1 MHAQNKISIGLPFTW
16 TLKSPRET
24 NHSSEEF
31 DSFVKD
37 NIILVRNDSHITGCV
52 IYNDGKSAVV
62 EIKEMTPCLFP
73 FTLFYNEVE
82 NRFPNLNF
90 QNDDPYKKYFCM
102 DVASM
107 TSLFCY
113 DIDTS
118 CLADA
123 VYNEEG
129 DFDYY
134 DMSEVSLNGAVPVS
148 PENADDAISEQ
159 LIIQLKEHEI
169 EELEDKEVIQLQ
181 LSDEIRKMAETEDG
195 NFAILPCYCS
205 LNRTVSWFNAKDC
218 AILTAWRNGKVR
230 KTNDDNNRKLQAQL
244 RDLGYGVT
252 KITGWYPEKDKELA
266 RENSFLAINLNDEY
280 SFRDNIFQLS
290 ERYEQD
296 CFLYKKAG
304 YDTPAVY
311 VYTNDDCG
319 KGKVKLVGRLRIGNL
334 DAEAFSQV
342 KTGRITFE

>member
-1 MHAQNKISIGLPFTW
+1 MQNISHVGSSFTW
-16 TLKSPRET
+16 TLNSPSET
-24 NHSSEEF
+24 KHSSKEF
-31 DSFVKD
+31 DSFVDD
-37 NIILVRNDSHITGCV
+37 NIIVVQDDSHITGDV
-52 IYNDGKSAVV
+52 IYNDGESAVI
-62 EIKEMTPCLFP
+62 EIKGMTPNLFL
-73 FTLFYNEVE
+73 FALFYNEIE
-82 NRFPNLNF
+82 ARFPNLNLK
-90 QNDDPYKKYFCM
+90 NKDPYQKYFCV
-102 DVASM
+102 DIASM
-107 TSLFCY
+107 TSLFYY
-113 DIDTS
+113 DTGIGY
-118 CLADA
+118 LADA
-123 VYNEEG
+123 IYNEEG

-134 DMSEVSLNGAVPVS
+134 DLPDINETAGFETEEGDDMPV
-148 PENADDAISEQ
+148 EQ
-159 LIIQLKEHEI
+159 LTLQLKESEIEGFEDQDVFRRSDEI
-169 EELEDKEVIQLQ
+169 EE
-181 LSDEIRKMAETEDG
+181 MAEHDDG
-195 NFAILPCYCS
+195 AFAVLPSHCS

-218 AILTAWRNGKVR
+218 AILTAWRNGKTR
-230 KTNDDNNRKLQAQL
+230 KTNDDNNRKLQEQL

-280 SFRDNIFQLS
+280 SFRDNIFKLS
-290 ERYEQD
+290 EHYEQD

>member
-1 MHAQNKISIGLPFTW
+1 MFKVINIGSSFTW
-16 TLKSPRET
+16 TLNSPSET
-24 NHSSEEF
+24 KHSSTEF
-31 DSFVKD
+31 DSFVDD
-37 NIILVRNDSHITGCV
+37 NIVIVRNDSHITGDV
-52 IYNDGKSAVV
+52 IYNDGKSVV
-62 EIKEMTPCLFP
+62 IVIQEMTPNLFP

-82 NRFPNLNF
+82 AQFPNLDL
-90 QNDDPYKKYFCM
+90 QNKDPYQKYFCV
-102 DVASM
+102 DIESQ
-107 TSLFCY
+107 TSLFFY
-113 DIDTS
+113 DIGTG

-123 VYNEEG
+123 IYDAEG
-129 DFDYY
+129 DFEYY
-134 DMSEVSLNGAVPVS
+134 DLPDVNEIDEFEA
-148 PENADDAISEQ
+148 EERDDAFAEQ
-159 LIIQLKEHEI
+159 LVIQLKESEI
-169 EELEDKEVIQLQ
+169 EELEERDVFQR
-181 LSDEIRKMAETEDG
+181 SDEIVAMAERDDG
-195 NFAILPCYCS
+195 GFAVLPSNCS

-218 AILTAWRNGKVR
+218 AILTAWRNGKAR
-230 KTNDDNNRKLQAQL
+230 KTNDDNNRKLQGQL
-244 RDLGYGVT
+244 RDFGYGVT

-280 SFRDNIFQLS
+280 SFRDNIFKLS
-290 ERYEQD
+290 EHYEQD